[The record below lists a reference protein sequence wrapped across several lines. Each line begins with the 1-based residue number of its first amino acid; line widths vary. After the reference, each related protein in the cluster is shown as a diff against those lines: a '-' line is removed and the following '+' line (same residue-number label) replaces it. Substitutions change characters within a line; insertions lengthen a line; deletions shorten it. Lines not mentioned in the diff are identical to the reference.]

1 LSKNLFIF
9 DETLSDRPCF
19 NSSYNSVPA
28 DDESMVYCGLVLR
41 SKEDSSVVG
50 LILFSKNGEIS
61 LYYGDTNTKT
71 GTSAKCK
78 IQNYY
83 NG

>member
-1 LSKNLFIF
+1 LA
-9 DETLSDRPCF
+9 DRPCF
-19 NSSYNSVPA
+19 NSSYNSVPV
-28 DDESMVYCGLVLR
+28 DDELMVHCGLVLR
-41 SKEDSSVVG
+41 SKEDSSVVVG

-61 LYYGDTNTKT
+61 LYYDDLNTHI

-78 IQNYY
+78 IQSYY